1 MFGIRVLMG
10 ILLHSACFVS
20 VYAAGDGLAT
30 CPAGCRCN
38 PLRSYINSIIVEC
51 SFLNL
56 SDIPQSRPDSVH
68 TLDLSY
74 NVIRTLRN
82 ESFPKYIRLSTVIL
96 SYNEMEDIQVNAFA
110 GLQMIR
116 TIDLS
121 YNKLK
126 SIHPEIFASNPKLEF
141 LSLSSNPLTHLPSKS
156 PILVSDSVISLD
168 LSSCFLTE
176 IHPLTF
182 SRLPRLCNL
191 DLSSNLLQTVS
202 VRSLENLPDL
212 KTVQLANNRWNCN
225 CDVVELMQW
234 TSKRR
239 RQGPAHRPV
248 KCLEGGK
255 YRTLWTAAGG
265 GKSCKES
272 TTAASFV
279 ATDMAASL
287 AASEFVIPVVVSLA
301 TSEDDMS
308 VVVSL
313 ATSEVA
319 ISASL
324 VASETTTDISSSLV
338 ASETTNDR
346 SASLVESETTTNI
359 AATLRRLPFSQ
370 KITPYLS
377 LHLAKET
384 TVTGGDEPT
393 VTPEIETG
401 DWDGL
406 LSWNAN
412 TILVFVILP
421 CTLCVAVFLALMAVN
436 YFTRRWTIHRPRH
449 AIQGKGNCL
458 ENCRYFH
465 PQLTADTIKPHARYI
480 NINNQRIPYDT
491 YHIYEE
497 ID

>member
-1 MFGIRVLMG
+1 
-10 ILLHSACFVS
+10 
-20 VYAAGDGLAT
+20 
-30 CPAGCRCN
+30 
-38 PLRSYINSIIVEC
+38 
-51 SFLNL
+51 
-56 SDIPQSRPDSVH
+56 
-68 TLDLSY
+68 
-74 NVIRTLRN
+74 
-82 ESFPKYIRLSTVIL
+82 
-96 SYNEMEDIQVNAFA
+96 MEDIQVNAFA

-272 TTAASFV
+272 TTAAPFV

-287 AASEFVIPVVVSLA
+287 A
-301 TSEDDMS
+301 
-308 VVVSL
+308 
-313 ATSEVA
+313 
-319 ISASL
+319 
-324 VASETTTDISSSLV
+324 

-359 AATLRRLPFSQ
+359 AATLRRLSFSQ

-401 DWDGL
+401 DWDGF

-421 CTLCVAVFLALMAVN
+421 CTLFVAVFLALMAVN